1 MSKVKIVGFVTA
13 AIFIISAV
21 AAFYAFKPSD
31 NVTVEIVQDGTVIYT
46 FDLSKIENQTLKI
59 DSPDSTSS
67 NTISIFDGQICIT
80 EAECP
85 DLICVKS
92 GILRSDGMPIVC
104 LPNRL
109 VIRFRSDEE

>member
-1 MSKVKIVGFVTA
+1 MYGYSFSGN
-13 AIFIISAV
+13 AV
-21 AAFYAFKPSD
+21 CGKPSD
-31 NVTVEIVQDGTVIYT
+31 NVIVEIVQDGTVIYT

-92 GILRSDGMPIVC
+92 GILRSDRMPIVC
-104 LPNRL
+104 LPNRI
-109 VIRFRSDEE
+109 VIHFRSDEE